1 MKVEETVAVVSGGAS
16 GLGEATCRMLV
27 EKGAQVGILDLSE
40 ELGEKL
46 VSELGADKAVFCKT
60 DVSDTERVQAAI
72 EKTVAA
78 FGAIHTAVSCA
89 GVPHASKV
97 LTKKGPISMDLF
109 RNVVDI
115 NLNGIMNVIRSAAE
129 QMVRN
134 PPNEDGEC
142 GVIISTSSGAALF
155 GQIGQ
160 AAYSASKAGIN
171 GMTLPIARELADHGI
186 RVMSIMPGLFE
197 TPMIAGLPEEIK
209 QALIKNIPFPKRMGK
224 PSEFASLC
232 REIIENPMLNGVS
245 IQLDAAYVMQAR

>member
-1 MKVEETVAVVSGGAS
+1 MKIEGTVAIVSGGAS
-16 GLGEATCRMLV
+16 GLGEATCRMFI
-27 EKGAQVGILDLSE
+27 EKGAKVAILDLSE

-46 VSELGADKAVFCKT
+46 VSEIGVDKAIFCKT
-60 DVSDTERVQAAI
+60 DVADTENVEAAVG
-72 EKTVAA
+72 KAMDT

-89 GVPHASKV
+89 GVPYASKV

-109 RNVVDI
+109 RKVVDI

-129 QMVRN
+129 QMVKN
-134 PPNEDGEC
+134 TPNEDGER

-160 AAYSASKAGIN
+160 AAYSGSKAGIN
-171 GMTLPIARELADHGI
+171 GMTLPIAREFADYGI
-186 RVMSIMPGLFE
+186 RAISILPGLFE
-197 TPMIAGLPEEIK
+197 TPMVASLADEIK

-232 REIIENPMLNGVS
+232 REIVENPMLNGVS